1 VTATSYDVIVVGA
14 GAAGAPLAARLSED
28 PSRQVLLVEAGDASG
43 EFPADLLDAGRM
55 TGAMPGHPDNWSFL
69 ANLTPELPYS
79 VVRGKILGGSTTLN
93 GTYFIRARAADFARW
108 GLPDWTYE
116 KVLPYYRRLETDL
129 TYGATDVHGGDGPV
143 PVYRETTPHPVTEA
157 FYAACA
163 ELGYAPEPDKNDQGE
178 PGYGPLP
185 VNAVD
190 SKRINTGLAYIAPA
204 RGRANLTIAGRTVAR
219 RVVFEG
225 SRAVAIEAQQGTKTT
240 LLHAPEIVLA
250 AGAIKSPHLLALSG
264 IGPGDEL
271 KDAGIE
277 VVCDLPGVGKE
288 FSDHPDVMLAWRPRR
303 RVASSALFES
313 VLNFDDLE
321 VLPALKPLS
330 RALGTSSAAA
340 LHPLRT
346 LGSLRGV
353 SVRRVL
359 QQAAHRNDLFW
370 TVAVQRPD
378 SRGSITVVS
387 ADPCVNP
394 RIDYHYLSAASDLRR
409 MRAVVRATAEIL
421 RSRAFRPWFA
431 ELGELPA
438 DTLRDDRSLND
449 WLRSHLATAIHAC
462 GTCRMGPDRDPMAVT
477 DQRGRVYGV
486 TGLRVV
492 DTSVLPTVPSRGPA
506 ATAVMLGERFADL
519 I

>member
-14 GAAGAPLAARLSED
+14 GGAGAPLAARLSED
-28 PSRQVLLVEAGDASG
+28 PSRRVLLIEAGDTSG

-93 GTYFIRARAADFARW
+93 GTYFIRARAADFGRW
-108 GLPDWTYE
+108 GLPGWTQE
-116 KVLPYYRRLETDL
+116 KVLPYYRKLETDL

-163 ELGYAPEPDKNDQGE
+163 ELGYASEPDKNDQGE

-185 VNAVD
+185 VNAVG
-190 SKRINTGLAYIAPA
+190 SRRINTGLAYIAPA
-204 RGRANLTIAGRTVAR
+204 RGRPNLAIAGRTLAR

-225 SRAVAIEAQQGTKTT
+225 TRAVAIEAQQGTRTT
-240 LLHAPEIVLA
+240 LFHAPEIILA

-264 IGPGDEL
+264 IGSGDEL

-277 VVCDLPGVGKE
+277 VVCDLPGVGKG
-288 FSDHPDVMLAWRPRR
+288 FSDHPDIMLTWHPRR
-303 RVASSALFES
+303 RVTSRALFES

-321 VLPALKPLS
+321 ILPALKPLS
-330 RALGTSSAAA
+330 RALGPST
-340 LHPLRT
+340 
-346 LGSLRGV
+346 
-353 SVRRVL
+353 
-359 QQAAHRNDLFW
+359 AAHRNDLFW
-370 TVAVQRPD
+370 IVAVQRPD

-387 ADPCVNP
+387 ADPQVNP

-409 MRAVVRATAEIL
+409 MRAVVRAAAEIL

-431 ELGELPA
+431 ELGELPG

-486 TGLRVV
+486 TGLRVA

-506 ATAVMLGERFADL
+506 ATAIMLGERFADL
-519 I
+519 